1 LAATIG
7 CGADAVKVD
16 ACERGCQA
24 QPLTMRTLHLL
35 RHAKS
40 SWDEPR
46 LDDHDRPLS
55 GRGRKAAPAMGEWM
69 AAHGVAPELILVST
83 ARRTQETLKA
93 ILPHLGGSPEVESE
107 EVLYLAT
114 ADELLARL
122 RKLPAT
128 RREVMLI
135 GHNPGLH
142 ELALLLAEPGDS
154 AEHHR
159 LKEKFPTAALASLES
174 SASWSSLKPRSMR
187 LARCIRPENVI
198 HKS

>member
-1 LAATIG
+1 
-7 CGADAVKVD
+7 
-16 ACERGCQA
+16 
-24 QPLTMRTLHLL
+24 MRTLHLL

-40 SWDEPR
+40 SWDAPR

-69 AAHGVAPELILVST
+69 AAHGIAPDLILVST

-93 ILPHLGGSPEVESE
+93 ILPTFAAEPEVESE
-107 EVLYLAT
+107 APLYLAT

-122 RKLPAT
+122 RRLPPAH
-128 RREVMLI
+128 REVMLI

-142 ELALLLAEPGDS
+142 ELALLLAS
-154 AEHHR
+154 AGEGVDHQR
-159 LKEKFPTAALASLES
+159 LREKFPTAALASLES
-174 SASWSSLKPRSMR
+174 SGTWSSLKPRSMR
-187 LARCIRPENVI
+187 LVRCIRPENVI

>member
-1 LAATIG
+1 
-7 CGADAVKVD
+7 
-16 ACERGCQA
+16 
-24 QPLTMRTLHLL
+24 MLHLL

-40 SWDEPR
+40 SWDEPT

-55 GRGRKAAPAMGEWM
+55 SRGRKAAPAMGEWM

-107 EVLYLAT
+107 EALYLAT

-122 RKLPAT
+122 RKLPAA

-142 ELALLLAEPGDS
+142 ELALMLIATGDVE
-154 AEHHR
+154 ARER
-159 LKEKFPTAALASLES
+159 LREKLPTSGLVIIEFAFDDWNRLHPQSGRLERFVSPKSLE
-174 SASWSSLKPRSMR
+174 A
-187 LARCIRPENVI
+187 AAN
-198 HKS
+198 

>member
-1 LAATIG
+1 
-7 CGADAVKVD
+7 
-16 ACERGCQA
+16 
-24 QPLTMRTLHLL
+24 MRTLHLL

-46 LDDHDRPLS
+46 LDDHERPLS

-83 ARRTQETLKA
+83 ASRTQETLNA
-93 ILPHLGGSPEVESE
+93 ILPQLASEPEIRSE
-107 EVLYLAT
+107 DALYLAT

-122 RKLPAT
+122 RRLPAS

-142 ELALLLAEPGDS
+142 ELALLLAQAGDD
-154 AEHHR
+154 AGHQR
-159 LKEKFPTAALASLES
+159 LSEKFPTAALASLE
-174 SASWSSLKPRSMR
+174 AAGGWSRLKPGSMR
-187 LARCIRPENVI
+187 LIRCIRPENVI
-198 HKS
+198 HM

>member
-1 LAATIG
+1 
-7 CGADAVKVD
+7 
-16 ACERGCQA
+16 
-24 QPLTMRTLHLL
+24 MRTLHLL

-40 SWDEPR
+40 SWDAPR

-83 ARRTQETLKA
+83 AKRTQETLKA
-93 ILPHLGGSPEVESE
+93 ILPSLRDKPDVESE
-107 EVLYLAT
+107 ETLYLAT

-122 RKLPAT
+122 RRLPAS

-142 ELALLLAEPGDS
+142 ELALLLAQAGEGVD
-154 AEHHR
+154 HQR

-174 SASWSSLKPRSMR
+174 PGTWSSLKPGSMR
-187 LARCIRPENVI
+187 LVRCIRPENVI